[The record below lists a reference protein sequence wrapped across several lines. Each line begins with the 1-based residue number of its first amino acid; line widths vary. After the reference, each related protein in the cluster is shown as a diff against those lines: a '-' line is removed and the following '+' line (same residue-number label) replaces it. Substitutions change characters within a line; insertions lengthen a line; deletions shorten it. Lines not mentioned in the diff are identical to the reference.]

1 MDNTPFSEPL
11 SGTSEW
17 GQFYAMLIQFLSAI
31 ADNVCDDIL
40 SSAVDLYLLCPADLS
55 ALDDI
60 KSAQSLL
67 TEDLNQ
73 ALLDV
78 LERLINIQEV
88 PLSLFCIGLAD
99 LGDRTD
105 DVLESFLEIVDDG
118 MGLSALVT
126 SYVPRNAFEVN
137 AFIELLYWPEFPD
150 WARSHLV
157 VRDGIGMTPQDRDGV
172 IEFLGSRDNLGS
184 DTLVSLAHDIAC
196 SKDKYSGDAIAALK
210 AFVTGDF
217 HAVSDFNDS
226 DLEDIEAHFDEIG
239 DHYITKG
246 RRLLCE
252 S

>member
-1 MDNTPFSEPL
+1 MDNTRFSGPPSCASDWE
-11 SGTSEW
+11 
-17 GQFYAMLIQFLSAI
+17 QFSAMLIQFLSANV
-31 ADNVCDDIL
+31 DDVCDDIL
-40 SSAVDLYLLCPADLS
+40 SSAADLYFMCPADLS
-55 ALDDI
+55 ALDDV
-60 KSAQSLL
+60 KSAQSLV

-73 ALLDV
+73 VLLHV
-78 LERLINIQEV
+78 LERLIDFQEV

-99 LGDRTD
+99 LGDRAD

-137 AFIELLYWPEFPD
+137 ALIELLYWPEFPD